1 MSKKKKFS
9 ARTRSIPPAPAQA
22 AEEKNVVTPYSRA
35 MGIKSEIWLQ
45 HAQENRQRHESLRQ
59 QREKPKAEDEGQRLK
74 NRPNPEKKLTPQI
87 RSKN

>member
-1 MSKKKKFS
+1 
-9 ARTRSIPPAPAQA
+9 
-22 AEEKNVVTPYSRA
+22 